1 MVMIRDGGSVKGGRG
16 KGGLIYCRELGE
28 VQCKESQRQGPDL
41 NGRRWGWGRWGH
53 CLHLGLKYEKQKIL
67 CSKKQTNKQKKAQ
80 EEWGIKFCAPAR
92 SVLTPVQALLDGP
105 LHLPSSWVPL
115 SLSLPLWHSL
125 SFSPPP
131 LAASC
136 QSSWFTPPCLGLSE
150 SCERLLFRSVTA
162 DWEQLTQGQGGEER
176 VRVTLSSAS
185 QEPYLHSS

>member
-1 MVMIRDGGSVKGGRG
+1 MKNKKS
-16 KGGLIYCRELGE
+16 C
-28 VQCKESQRQGPDL
+28 VQK
-41 NGRRWGWGRWGH
+41 N
-53 CLHLGLKYEKQKIL
+53 
-67 CSKKQTNKQKKAQ
+67 KQTKKSTRRMGNKV
-80 EEWGIKFCAPAR
+80 CAPAR
-92 SVLTPVQALLDGP
+92 SVLTPVQTLLDGP

-162 DWEQLTQGQGGEER
+162 DWEQLTQGQGER
-176 VRVTLSSAS
+176 RESESRSAQPVRNHICIPAEREKGKLRHRKEKTA
-185 QEPYLHSS
+185 ERE

>member
-1 MVMIRDGGSVKGGRG
+1 MKGGRG

-53 CLHLGLKYEKQKIL
+53 CLHLGLKYEKQKIV
-67 CSKKQTNKQKKAQ
+67 CSKKQTNKKSTRRMGNKVLSSSQISSYSSADSA
-80 EEWGIKFCAPAR
+80 GRP
-92 SVLTPVQALLDGP
+92 LTPPLLLLLG
-105 LHLPSSWVPL
+105 SSL

-162 DWEQLTQGQGGEER
+162 DWEQFTQGQGGEER